1 MILIRCIKNVYG
13 ETGDTALDLLEDRLL
28 FKLNNFYMA
37 ETDDDGHLL
46 TQDEEGEPHIIA
58 DGRDILSKDSWFH
71 EHFVLA

>member
-1 MILIRCIKNVYG
+1 MILIKCIKSVYG

-28 FKLNNFYMA
+28 FKLNNLYMA
-37 ETDDDGHLL
+37 EQDEDGHLL

-58 DGRDILSKDSWFH
+58 DSRDILTNDSWFH